1 MAYKGF
7 DLTGKVALVTGG
19 NGGIGLGMADAM
31 AEAGAGV
38 CIWGTNPKKNEAAVT
53 QLKKHGGK
61 VHSQIVDVGDE
72 KQVQDAFA
80 ETVKVMGHVDNCV
93 ANAGVSGRGKGSIL
107 EMDYEE
113 WRRVLRVNLDGV
125 FFTFRAAA
133 KHMVERGQGG
143 SLVAMA
149 STAAI
154 EGAARSSHYGASK
167 GGVTAMVRALAVE
180 LARYKITVNSILPG
194 WIETEM
200 TANAVA
206 NPKFAGS
213 VLPRIPE
220 RRWGTGADFGPIA
233 VYLASGATGYTTG
246 RDFVID
252 GGYTLF

>member
-19 NGGIGLGMADAM
+19 NGGIGFGMADAM
-31 AEAGAGV
+31 AEAGADV
-38 CIWGTNPKKNEAAVT
+38 CIWGTPKEKTDAAAEK
-53 QLKKHGGK
+53 LKRHGRK

-72 KQVQDAFA
+72 KQVDAGFA

-113 WRRVLRVNLDGV
+113 WRRVTRVNLDGV

-133 KHMVERGQGG
+133 KHMVERGKGG

-149 STAAI
+149 EHRGHRGRGTL
-154 EGAARSSHYGASK
+154 EPLWREQGRRHRHGARARRRAGA
-167 GGVTAMVRALAVE
+167 L
-180 LARYKITVNSILPG
+180 KITANSILPG

-200 TANAVA
+200 TANAFGNENGTVA
-206 NPKFAGS
+206 TT
-213 VLPRIPE
+213 VLL
-220 RRWGTGADFGPIA
+220 A
-233 VYLASGATGYTTG
+233 VSITESP
-246 RDFVID
+246 
-252 GGYTLF
+252 